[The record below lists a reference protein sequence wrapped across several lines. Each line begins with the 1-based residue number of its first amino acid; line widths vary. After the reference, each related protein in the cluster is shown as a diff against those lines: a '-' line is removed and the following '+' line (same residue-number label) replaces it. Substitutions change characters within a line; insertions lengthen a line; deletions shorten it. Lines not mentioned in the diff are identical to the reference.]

1 MRRPEYVGVLVIAAG
16 MLVAAWTSEHGPW
29 LVYNASESA
38 PVGFYLRSARP
49 AAIGDFA
56 LVRADS
62 RPGIEAAG
70 RGLVPR
76 GTPLVKRLGAGPG
89 DRVCRRAAHVTI
101 NGRPVAVALGHD
113 QESRPLPVWSGCVRL
128 RAGEVFLLQDHPRSF
143 DGRYLGPTLVSDL
156 AGRLVRL
163 GSLRRFLGDSS

>member
-1 MRRPEYVGVLVIAAG
+1 MRRPADVAVLVMAAG
-16 MLVAAWTSEHGPW
+16 MLAAGWTSERDPW

-49 AAIGDFA
+49 VAIGDFT

-62 RPGIEAAG
+62 QPGIEAAG
-70 RGLVPR
+70 RGLVPS
-76 GTPLVKRLGAGPG
+76 GTPLVKRLAAGPG
-89 DRVCRRAAHVTI
+89 ARVCRHAARVTI
-101 NGRPVAVALGHD
+101 NGRLVAAALGHD
-113 QESRPLPVWSGCVRL
+113 REGRRLPVWSGCVRL

-156 AGRLVRL
+156 SGRLVRL
-163 GSLRRFLGDSS
+163 WSLRWLAGDSS

>member
-16 MLVAAWTSEHGPW
+16 MLAAAWTSERDPW
-29 LVYNASESA
+29 LIYNASESA

-49 AAIGDFA
+49 AATGDFT

-76 GTPLVKRLGAGPG
+76 GTPLVKRLAAVPG
-89 DRVCRRAAHVTI
+89 DRVCRHAAHVTI
-101 NGRPVAVALGHD
+101 NGRLVAAALGHD
-113 QESRPLPVWSGCVRL
+113 RERRPLPVWSGCVRL
-128 RAGEVFLLQDHPRSF
+128 RAGEAFLLQDHPRSF
-143 DGRYLGPTLVSDL
+143 DGRYLGPTLMSDL

-163 GSLRRFLGDSS
+163 GSLGWLAGDSS